1 VVQQPSEGA
10 GLPIGDARRIPLARA
25 VAAVLLAV
33 IVFMAF
39 ELPVKQFLSLYDHAP
54 WHDDPYDAVTSFTIF
69 FVPLIAV
76 VTLVRVLLCRSTQA
90 LPLSRVQGVLR
101 GSRVA
106 LLAMVITVLTDWIS
120 VALQGN
126 RAAWSG
132 VTAPLVVLLGLVT
145 AVVLGAGILLRRA
158 AASIP
163 PEVRDEPAAP
173 DWFSDVVALAHL
185 HTRWLGPLARVA
197 RTVIDRLDRDL
208 VTPIRRFP
216 IAAAALAA
224 LVFGVLLA
232 LNTLLR
238 EGSGPALWIDVVV
251 GSSGMFAFLVSAGAY
266 VGLVRSGRPAAG
278 PRRRVID
285 ATVLGCLAVPVAL
298 AFRQWLWW
306 AVGSDAGSPERL
318 GELLAVAAISTAI
331 VVFAAETLLRVHHR
345 VSV

>member
-1 VVQQPSEGA
+1 VVQQLPEGA
-10 GLPIGDARRIPLARA
+10 TLPIGDVRRKPLARA
-25 VAAVLLAV
+25 VAAVLLAA

-39 ELPVKQFLSLYDHAP
+39 ELPVKQFLSLYNHVP
-54 WHDDPYDAVTSFTIF
+54 WHDDPYDAATSFAVF

-76 VTLVRVLLCRSTQA
+76 VTLVRILLFRSTQS
-90 LPLSRVQGVLR
+90 LPLSRVHGVLR

-106 LLAMVITVLTDWIS
+106 LLAMVVTVLADWIS
-120 VALQGN
+120 LALQGN
-126 RAAWSG
+126 RAAWTG
-132 VTAPLVVLLGLVT
+132 ETAPLVVLLGLVT
-145 AVVLGAGILLRRA
+145 ADVLGAGILLRRA

-163 PEVRDEPAAP
+163 PEVPGAAAP
-173 DWFSDVVALAHL
+173 DWFSDVVALGQL
-185 HTRWLGPLARVA
+185 HTRWLGPLARIA
-197 RTVIDRLDRDL
+197 RALIDRVDRDL

-216 IAAAALAA
+216 ICAAAVAA
-224 LVFGVLLA
+224 VVFGVLLA

-251 GSSGMFAFLVSAGAY
+251 GSSGMFAFLVAAGAY

-285 ATVLGCLAVPVAL
+285 ASVLGCLAVPVAL

-318 GELLAVAAISTAI
+318 GELLAVAAISTTV